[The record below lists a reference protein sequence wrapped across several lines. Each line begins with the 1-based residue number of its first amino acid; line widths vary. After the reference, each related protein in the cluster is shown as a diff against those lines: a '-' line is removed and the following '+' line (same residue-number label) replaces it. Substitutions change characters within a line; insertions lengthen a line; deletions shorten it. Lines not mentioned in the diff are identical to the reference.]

1 MPAPRWSVLVLHGP
15 NLNLLGTREP
25 DLYGRA
31 TLADVDAALGREG
44 AALGA
49 AVECFQSNHEGAL
62 IDRLHAARGV
72 VDGVVLNAG
81 GLTHTS
87 VSLLDAVKA
96 CEIPT
101 VECHLTNLAARE
113 PFRRRSLVGA
123 ACIGA
128 VSGFGADS
136 YTLALRGLI
145 AHLDQRRTPP
155 SAGTTP

>member
-87 VSLLDAVKA
+87 VSLLDAVRA
-96 CEIPT
+96 CALPT

-113 PFRRRSLVGA
+113 AL
-123 ACIGA
+123 
-128 VSGFGADS
+128 GFGADS

-145 AHLDQRRTPP
+145 AHLDQR
-155 SAGTTP
+155 TTS